1 MTSTFETSAKEQL
14 TVNDIR
20 YNNKVNLFTDI
31 VSSTGI
37 TRNDLAVKNNISFM
51 TAKNIVD
58 ELLGMDL
65 IEEHLL
71 NSSVGRKPTALQVKS
86 NYGNVVCIN
95 LSSINELRF
104 IIYDLRGTTLA
115 SQIFTFKP
123 REKTVD
129 EKIDIVINAIKKCL
143 EDIPTETIGITALV
157 PGIYYEK
164 EDILRFA
171 VDRELDDLH
180 IKEILK
186 EAFDIQNI
194 QIIHDTLAFANAEYE
209 LDNIGDYSQFYLYC
223 GEGVGGCFTNFDGKP
238 VFGENLLAGEIGN
251 IIHSWSKDG
260 KPVRL
265 ETLLSI
271 AEMRQRLPERYH
283 DMTFSEVLKMSRTDS
298 EVAAVVNK
306 AFPAVSEMLY
316 NIVWLF
322 NPTKIVVDSYC
333 NEYADLIV
341 KNADA
346 FLKKHFEEDSLH
358 KTRIIAAKSDEYHT
372 MKWCMKYT
380 RLCWIEQIVSTE
392 TGLKLVSE
400 RKEGIV

>member
-1 MTSTFETSAKEQL
+1 MTSTFEISAKEQL

-31 VSSTGI
+31 VSSKGI

-65 IEEHLL
+65 VEEHLL

-95 LSSINELRF
+95 LSSVNELHF
-104 IIYDLRGTTLA
+104 IIYDLRGTALA
-115 SQIFTFKP
+115 SEVFTFKP
-123 REKTVD
+123 REKTID
-129 EKIDIVINAIKKCL
+129 EKIDTVINAIKKRL
-143 EDIPTETIGITALV
+143 DDIQTETIGITALV
-157 PGIYYEK
+157 PGIYYEE

-180 IKEILK
+180 IKTALK

-209 LDNIGDYSQFYLYC
+209 LDNTGDYSQFYLYC

-260 KPVRL
+260 DPVRL

-271 AEMRQRLPERYH
+271 AEMRQRLPERYR
-283 DMTFSEVLKMSRTDS
+283 DMAFSQVLKAAKTDF
-298 EVAAVVNK
+298 EVAAITGE
-306 AFPAVSEMLY
+306 AFSAVSEMLY

-346 FLKKHFEEDSLH
+346 FLREHFEEDSLH

-380 RLCWIEQIVSTE
+380 RLCWIEQIVSPGTN
-392 TGLKLVSE
+392 LKLVSA